1 MSRLRSTATGP
12 GELSVEE
19 AVRAARVDARRRQ
32 LLRAAV
38 AVMGRTGFHQMSMQA
53 LAGEADVSVGLIYK
67 YFGSKDKIL
76 LAMIT
81 TILDAFT
88 DQLQP
93 AIDSA
98 GDDPVAQFAAGM
110 RRYIEI
116 VDANLDAV
124 MLTYRESRKLDQAG
138 RDLLKD
144 REVASS
150 EPLRAVLRHGI
161 AAGRFTDVDVDL
173 VVYDVM
179 MIAHAWAL
187 KQWHFAGRYTL
198 DEYIEAQVGLVM
210 GAVSAKRR

>member
-1 MSRLRSTATGP
+1 MAIDS
-12 GELSVEE
+12 GELSVDE

-38 AVMGRTGFHQMSMQA
+38 TVMGKTGFHQMSMQA
-53 LAGEADVSVGLIYK
+53 LADEANVSVGLIYK
-67 YFGSKDKIL
+67 YFGNKDEIL
-76 LAMIT
+76 LATIT

-93 AIDSA
+93 AIDGA
-98 GDDPVAQFAAGM
+98 GDDPAAQFAAGM

-124 MLTYRESRKLDQAG
+124 MLTYRESRTLDQSG

-150 EPLRAVLRHGI
+150 EPLRAVLRRGI
-161 AAGRFTDVDVDL
+161 ADGRFTDVDIDL

-179 MIAHAWAL
+179 IVAHAWAL
-187 KQWHFAGRYTL
+187 KHWHFAGRYTL
-198 DEYIEAQVGLVM
+198 NEYIDAQIGLVM
-210 GAVSAKRR
+210 AAILSGSAR

>member
-1 MSRLRSTATGP
+1 MTADAQ
-12 GELSVEE
+12 ELTVDE

-38 AVMGRTGFHQMSMQA
+38 TVMEQTGFHQMSMQA
-53 LAGEADVSVGLIYK
+53 LADEADVSVGLIYK
-67 YFGSKDKIL
+67 YFGNKDEIL
-76 LAMIT
+76 LATIT

-98 GDDPVAQFAAGM
+98 GDDPAAQFAAGM

-124 MLTYRESRKLDQAG
+124 MLTYRESRTLDQSG

-150 EPLRAVLRHGI
+150 EPLRAVLRRGI
-161 AAGRFTDVDVDL
+161 DTGCFADVDVEL

-187 KQWHFAGRYTL
+187 KHWHFAGRYTL
-198 DEYIEAQVGLVM
+198 HEYIDAQIGLVL
-210 GAVSAKRR
+210 AAILTRRRPAGR